1 MHSFSLVSSRP
12 SRRASRGRSFHS
24 VRLYVGSLIYNLIC
38 YILSHPYP
46 LRVIFAVIRRVRP
59 IMVVRSLV
67 IVTKYSDVREVL
79 SRFNDFNLSD
89 LLGPKMPWGP
99 LLLSLDWRE
108 QHDRERQ
115 LLQSIVFQTDADAI
129 KTKVAAKCRDL
140 IAAKQASGEIN
151 AVSDL
156 CDIVTVGILNEY
168 IGIPI
173 IGDIRAMTGILGDV
187 AGFILVDPPAL
198 SARYERAH
206 ASMAA
211 LTKRVLDRI
220 KVQGQA
226 FATTPSPPAPTDDL
240 LTRLVK
246 LRCSG
251 AGPDWFDDDW
261 IRRYITGLAATG
273 GGTIVRATTQAIDQ
287 LIAHPD
293 GLKEAQGLAAKL
305 RAGYNPVVWNQL
317 RQIVYEGLR
326 FRPMLPLLGRYS
338 PRETIIAKGTSRSR
352 TVPAGATVL
361 APPIAGMFDPEKFE
375 NPSHFSSRRPLDGYI
390 HFGVGPREC
399 FGRYVADVVIMEIIY
414 SLLQLPNLQ
423 RAAGSKG
430 QIQYDGPVVTSLC
443 LQI

>member
-1 MHSFSLVSSRP
+1 V
-12 SRRASRGRSFHS
+12 
-24 VRLYVGSLIYNLIC
+24 
-38 YILSHPYP
+38 
-46 LRVIFAVIRRVRP
+46 
-59 IMVVRSLV
+59 VVRSLV

-79 SRFNDFNLSD
+79 DRFNDFNLSD
-89 LLGPKMPWGP
+89 MLGPKMPWGP

-129 KTKVAAKCRDL
+129 KTKAAAKCRDL
-140 IAAKQASGEIN
+140 IAAKQAAGEIN
-151 AVSDL
+151 VVSDL
-156 CDIVTVGILNEY
+156 CDIVTVGVINEY

-173 IGDIRAMTGILGDV
+173 IGDIRVMTAILGDV

-198 SARYERAH
+198 SARYQRAY
-206 ASMAA
+206 ASMAT
-211 LTKRVLDRI
+211 LTKRVLDQI
-220 KVQGQA
+220 KSQGQA
-226 FATTPSPPAPTDDL
+226 FGTAPSPPAPTDDL

-246 LRCSG
+246 LRCG
-251 AGPDWFDDDW
+251 GRGPAWFDDDW

-287 LIAHPD
+287 LIAHPA
-293 GLKEAQGLAAKL
+293 GLQEAQALAAKL
-305 RAGYNPVVWNQL
+305 QARYDPAVWNQL
-317 RQIVYEGLR
+317 RQLVYEGLR

-338 PRETIIAKGTSRSR
+338 PRETIIAKGTSRAR

-361 APPIAGMFDPEKFE
+361 APPIAGMFDPKRFE
-375 NPSHFSSRRPLDGYI
+375 DPSRFSSRRPLDSYL

-414 SLLQLPNLQ
+414 SLLHLPNLR

-430 QIQYDGPVVTSLC
+430 RIQYDGPVATSLC